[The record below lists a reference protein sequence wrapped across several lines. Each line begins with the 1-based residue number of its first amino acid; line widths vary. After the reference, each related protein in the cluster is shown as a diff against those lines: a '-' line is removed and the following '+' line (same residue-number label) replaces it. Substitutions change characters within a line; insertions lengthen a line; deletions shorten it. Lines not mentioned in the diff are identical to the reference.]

1 MKNSKNRL
9 LLTVLILMLA
19 ALSAAYGQNTPT
31 DDAYTNTASPGTNYG
46 GATALSVVSP
56 SDTAYITFDLSS
68 IPSGYTGANV
78 AKATLKL
85 YVNSVTTGG
94 SFNVDYVN
102 GTWSEKSITANLAPA
117 LGTTVAA
124 NIPLGKGNVH
134 DYIVVDVTAA
144 VASWLDGVANDGLA
158 VVGNSPLSASFDS
171 KENTSNSHPPELDIV
186 LTGNGTGTITGV
198 TPGPGLVGGGTSGN
212 VSLSLPITC
221 PNLSVMQWTG
231 STWACSSVG
240 AGTITGVTAGADL
253 TGGGT
258 GGNVTLNL
266 DTTKIPQLNA
276 ANSFTGNQ
284 TVNGHLTMVGSSVDQ
299 LLNVVQQ
306 GSGTA
311 IYGFATATSGV
322 NFGVSGASSSNSGVG
337 VSGEGGTGILGIGYT
352 VGGSFTLA
360 GNTGYVLQGMNKSG
374 TTLFYVDSGG
384 NQSNAGNLFANGY
397 ITANGPIMAG
407 AGATVA
413 ANGLKTFIGDP
424 GCGGSGTIAV
434 GFGTSG
440 LSNCSNY
447 AVRGDGGGNLYINSS
462 STGWMFF
469 DHNNTGSMSLDP
481 SGNLGVQGNIH
492 ASGVG
497 NTFGIS
503 TDSNASQ
510 ARTAGGWAKAM
521 AYVDPFHPGGIAI
534 TRCYN
539 SQATGAAVSTPPC
552 GIGIV
557 HVALGSNVLDFGFE
571 VDDRFVMLTV
581 KNTVGNTNTVGAE
594 SCDATT
600 CHSVATG
607 NQVGVLTFYTPGQ
620 LAGNDPNWTDT
631 PFYIVVY

>member
-9 LLTVLILMLA
+9 LLTVLILTLA

-56 SDTAYITFDLSS
+56 SDTAYIIFDLSS

-85 YVNSVTTGG
+85 YVNTVTTAG

-117 LGTTVAA
+117 LGATVAA
-124 NIPLGKGNVH
+124 SVPLGKGNVH

-158 VVGNSPLSASFDS
+158 IVGNSPLSASFDS

-221 PNLSVMQWTG
+221 PNLSVLQWTG

-240 AGTITGVTAGADL
+240 AGTITGVTAGTDL

-284 TVNGHLTMVGSSVDQ
+284 TVNGHLTMMGSSVDQ

-337 VSGEGGTGILGIGYT
+337 VSGEGGTGILGIGYS

-360 GNTGYVLQGMNKSG
+360 GNTGYILQGMNKSG

-397 ITANGPIMAG
+397 ITANGPIMAHG
-407 AGATVA
+407 
-413 ANGLKTFIGDP
+413 NGQLAILGDP
-424 GCGGSGTIAV
+424 GCGGGFVGI
-434 GFGTSG
+434 GFGALSGCNNYSMIGNGQDTFINRPAGGTLHFRENNNDQITVVPGGNVGIARTISSYNGIATHGNGVSSIVATLAQPLSPSQQGNLALYTPPSSG
-440 LSNCSNY
+440 LFRVS
-447 AVRGDGGGNLYINSS
+447 LYWIC
-462 STGWMFF
+462 
-469 DHNNTGSMSLDP
+469 TGSTSTQVFMFLRTYYTDFNGNQNAQQTP
-481 SGNLGVQGNIH
+481 SVFSTVNVDCGAAGNYLN
-492 ASGVG
+492 
-497 NTFGIS
+497 
-503 TDSNASQ
+503 DSFPI
-510 ARTAGGWAKAM
+510 W
-521 AYVDPFHPGGIAI
+521 
-534 TRCYN
+534 
-539 SQATGAAVSTPPC
+539 ATGGSPIYVNLESVPP
-552 GIGIV
+552 
-557 HVALGSNVLDFGFE
+557 
-571 VDDRFVMLTV
+571 
-581 KNTVGNTNTVGAE
+581 
-594 SCDATT
+594 ATT
-600 CHSVATG
+600 ELIVT
-607 NQVGVLTFYTPGQ
+607 LEQ
-620 LAGNDPNWTDT
+620 LM
-631 PFYIVVY
+631 